1 MANYLDP
8 NNTGATYINGI
19 DAIDLP
25 DPELSYTVDEDL
37 IFDLNDGDT
46 EVSLVDISNT
56 GESESLLTYSLKI
69 SGFENPM
76 GGPDINE
83 NYWSDSEN
91 ESGINPE
98 WIDISE
104 IGTIYNFASNDVS
117 GESLTMGFDFPFYG
131 QIYNEC
137 IINPN
142 GWVGFGNDNT
152 DWDNISIPSSSA
164 PRPAIMGFWDDLNPL
179 NDNCSN
185 SCSGNVYYHTNE
197 DRMVVWFDN
206 VSHWPNYFD
215 NSVYNFQIVMYS
227 TGEININYGSMSG
240 DVTSATIG
248 IQNEAGNSG
257 LQMAYNSAYA
267 NNDLTTIIAKA
278 PEWVGLNEL
287 YNYEVSGE
295 LLDGDSDDIS
305 IIVQNDDLAEGIY
318 SAYLNISSNASE
330 AVSLLIEL
338 ISAGNGLLGD
348 INGDSIVNVLD
359 IIQIVNIALGSQ
371 DFDEA
376 ADVNQDGEVN
386 VLDVVQVVNIIL
398 EG

>member
-1 MANYLDP
+1 
-8 NNTGATYINGI
+8 
-19 DAIDLP
+19 
-25 DPELSYTVDEDL
+25 
-37 IFDLNDGDT
+37 
-46 EVSLVDISNT
+46 
-56 GESESLLTYSLKI
+56 
-69 SGFENPM
+69 
-76 GGPDINE
+76 
-83 NYWSDSEN
+83 
-91 ESGINPE
+91 
-98 WIDISE
+98 
-104 IGTIYNFASNDVS
+104 
-117 GESLTMGFDFPFYG
+117 MGFDFPFYG

-142 GWVGFGNDNT
+142 GWVGFGNDDT
-152 DWDNISIPSSSA
+152 GWDNISIPSSSA
-164 PRPAIMGFWDDLNPL
+164 PRPAIMGFWDDLNPI

-215 NSVYNFQIVMYS
+215 NSVYNFQIVMYP
-227 TGEININYGSMSG
+227 TGEININYGSMAG

-248 IQNEAGNSG
+248 IQNAVGNSG
-257 LQMAYNSAYA
+257 LQMAYNSVYA

-278 PEWVGLNEL
+278 PEWIGLNEL

-338 ISAGNGLLGD
+338 ISSGNALLGD